1 MHFDGTTRPNVA
13 YNITTRGG
21 ERDTDLDNSYDYIQ
35 TLSNPPRPDQ
45 VDNGYEVDTPENIRR
60 IRVERQTQ
68 EAGGRDTQNP
78 PKET

>member
-1 MHFDGTTRPNVA
+1 MHFNGTTRPNVA

-21 ERDTDLDNSYDYIQ
+21 ERDSDLDNSYDYVR
-35 TLSNPPRPDQ
+35 TLSNPPRPHL

-60 IRVERQTQ
+60 IRVERQPQ
-68 EAGGRDTQNP
+68 EAGERDTQNP